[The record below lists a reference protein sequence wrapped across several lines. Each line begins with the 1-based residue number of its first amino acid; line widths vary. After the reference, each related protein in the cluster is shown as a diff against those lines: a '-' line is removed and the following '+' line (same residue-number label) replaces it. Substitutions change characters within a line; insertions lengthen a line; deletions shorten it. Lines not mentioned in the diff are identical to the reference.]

1 MWQSSGKYMPKVD
14 QLCEVA
20 ETIIDMGCFSR
31 VETNGGG
38 FEQINLLYGE
48 NPNNAVRKWTSPFN
62 KAGIQTQMLER
73 GLNAIRMSP
82 VPADIRR
89 LMFIVKK
96 KQGTDISRSFD
107 GLNNPENL
115 RLSFEYAK
123 EGGMVAQ
130 GALSLT
136 FSPVH
141 TVDYYINLADQY
153 IELGAEEI
161 CIKDMAGIGRP
172 ASVGKI
178 VKGIKSR
185 HPDILVQYHG
195 HSTPGLSVA
204 SALEAARAG
213 AEYIDVGMSP
223 LSWGTGHAD
232 LLTIHA
238 MLKDDGFSVPDINKD
253 AYMATRALTQKF
265 IDDWLGYY
273 INPQNRKMESLLIGP
288 GLPGGMMGSLMSDME
303 KNISSLNKWLT
314 KNNKPT
320 MTESDLLLALFNEV
334 EYAWPKMG
342 YPPLVTPFSQYVK
355 NVSLM
360 NTIQMIKG
368 KKRWSMIDENTWG
381 MLMGRSGQLP
391 ASPSDEILAL
401 ARAQD
406 RKFFTGVP
414 QDLYPDELEL
424 FAGKMDKNGWDY
436 GEDDEELLEYAM
448 HPAQYL
454 DYRSGKA
461 KENFEAD
468 LAKRKAAANQQ
479 SASVVVPAPVST
491 NAASPSPRTMN
502 INVDGEQ
509 YKVQVSYENSNN
521 DSTNS
526 TASPTPQSIP
536 EPATGTSA
544 TTPAGNTKEI
554 VAPLEGKFFLTKDSH
569 EVALKNGDN
578 ITTGETI
585 GYIEAMKVIN
595 AITADQSGT
604 IVEVVGRHGEDIEED
619 DVIFLIQ

>member
-1 MWQSSGKYMPKVD
+1 
-14 QLCEVA
+14 
-20 ETIIDMGCFSR
+20 
-31 VETNGGG
+31 
-38 FEQINLLYGE
+38 
-48 NPNNAVRKWTSPFN
+48 
-62 KAGIQTQMLER
+62 
-73 GLNAIRMSP
+73 
-82 VPADIRR
+82 
-89 LMFIVKK
+89 
-96 KQGTDISRSFD
+96 
-107 GLNNPENL
+107 
-115 RLSFEYAK
+115 
-123 EGGMVAQ
+123 
-130 GALSLT
+130 
-136 FSPVH
+136 
-141 TVDYYINLADQY
+141 
-153 IELGAEEI
+153 
-161 CIKDMAGIGRP
+161 
-172 ASVGKI
+172 
-178 VKGIKSR
+178 
-185 HPDILVQYHG
+185 
-195 HSTPGLSVA
+195 
-204 SALEAARAG
+204 
-213 AEYIDVGMSP
+213 
-223 LSWGTGHAD
+223 
-232 LLTIHA
+232 
-238 MLKDDGFSVPDINKD
+238 
-253 AYMATRALTQKF
+253 
-265 IDDWLGYY
+265 
-273 INPQNRKMESLLIGP
+273 
-288 GLPGGMMGSLMSDME
+288 MMGSLMSDME